1 MRCCTFFATV
11 AFALSVYANTG
22 NVQNH
27 GIPTIWST
35 TGNNGNGLN
44 TNGFAKYGTG
54 HRIANKKSGFAGHGP
69 SNRAAQR
76 ACHRR
81 GGKLVRRQTGHRK
94 TPGTAFSGGHG
105 PRNRAAH
112 RVCHRRGGKLVARAM
127 SDDESDAES
136 GVDDAESVHSMK
148 SCVTDEGHTRAYDE
162 FTDRSDEEWIDP
174 GTDTESCV
182 IDYEF
187 SDWDEYDYE

>member
-136 GVDDAESVHSMK
+136 GVDDAESVRSMG
-148 SCVTDEGHTRAYDE
+148 SCVTYEGNDPSDYGE
-162 FTDRSDEEWIDP
+162 FAGFEGEAWIDP
-174 GTDTESCV
+174 GTDDEACV
-182 IDYEF
+182 ID
-187 SDWDEYDYE
+187 